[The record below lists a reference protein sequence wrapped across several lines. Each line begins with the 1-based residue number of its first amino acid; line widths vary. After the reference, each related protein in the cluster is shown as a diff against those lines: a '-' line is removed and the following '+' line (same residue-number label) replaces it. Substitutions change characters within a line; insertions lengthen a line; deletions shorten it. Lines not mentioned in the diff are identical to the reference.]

1 MNYHNHNN
9 KNNKVNRCD
18 TLRLSKE
25 FNEKHLNKI
34 ILKID
39 DYSIMKDDI
48 VNFRPLTNEQMSQ
61 LESFTEIQKIELI
74 KLYNKMFI
82 TLEDVTV

>member
-1 MNYHNHNN
+1 MNYNNN
-9 KNNKVNRCD
+9 KTNKINRCD

-48 VNFRPLTNEQMSQ
+48 VNFRPLTGEQITQ
-61 LESFTEIQKIELI
+61 LETLTEIQKIELI

-82 TLEDVTV
+82 TLEDVAV

>member
-1 MNYHNHNN
+1 MNYNNN
-9 KNNKVNRCD
+9 KTNKINRCD

-39 DYSIMKDDI
+39 DLSIMKEDI
-48 VNFRPLTNEQMSQ
+48 VNFRPLTGEQITQ
-61 LESFTEIQKIELI
+61 LETLTEIQKIELI

-82 TLEDVTV
+82 TLEDVAV

>member
-1 MNYHNHNN
+1 MNYNNN
-9 KNNKVNRCD
+9 KTNKVNRCD
-18 TLRLSKE
+18 PLRLSKE

-39 DYSIMKDDI
+39 DLSIMKDDI
-48 VNFRPLTNEQMSQ
+48 VNFRSLTGEQITQ
-61 LESFTEIQKIELI
+61 LETLTEIQKIELI

-82 TLEDVTV
+82 TLEDVAV

>member
-1 MNYHNHNN
+1 MNYNNN
-9 KNNKVNRCD
+9 KTNKVNRCD
-18 TLRLSKE
+18 TLRVSKE

-39 DYSIMKDDI
+39 DLSIMKDDI
-48 VNFRPLTNEQMSQ
+48 VNFRLLTGEQITQ
-61 LESFTEIQKIELI
+61 LETLTEIQKIELI

-82 TLEDVTV
+82 TLEDVAV

>member
-1 MNYHNHNN
+1 MNYNNN
-9 KNNKVNRCD
+9 KTNKVNRCD

-39 DYSIMKDDI
+39 DLSIMKDDI
-48 VNFRPLTNEQMSQ
+48 VNFRSLTGEQITQ
-61 LESFTEIQKIELI
+61 LETLTEIQKIELI

-82 TLEDVTV
+82 TLEDVAV

>member
-1 MNYHNHNN
+1 MNYNNN
-9 KNNKVNRCD
+9 KTNKINRCD

-48 VNFRPLTNEQMSQ
+48 VNFRPLSNEQMLQ
-61 LESFTEIQKIELI
+61 LETLTDKEKIELI

-82 TLEDVTV
+82 TLEDVAV